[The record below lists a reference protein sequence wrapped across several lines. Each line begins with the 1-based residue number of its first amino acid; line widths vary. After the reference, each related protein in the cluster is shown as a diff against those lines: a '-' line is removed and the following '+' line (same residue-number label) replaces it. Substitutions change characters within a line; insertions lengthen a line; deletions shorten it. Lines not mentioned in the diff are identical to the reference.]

1 MTLLNM
7 WVRLN
12 LTQFQGTLMGLWM
25 YIVTVSCNVDDGE
38 SDTTVVGVEDWY
50 NVDGGAVG
58 GTRQRNNL

>member
-1 MTLLNM
+1 
-7 WVRLN
+7 
-12 LTQFQGTLMGLWM
+12 MGETESDTVSGDIDGSM
-25 YIVTVSCNVDDGE
+25 DVVTVSCNVDDGE